1 MERNRFFVFVPS
13 HRKVDGHV
21 RYRLEARAA
30 VQLPGVSM
38 QLNNECEK
46 RLSECRVLK
55 DRVEEIMG
63 NRAYNSVIKAAF
75 PSSGFMGTSARLE
88 KWLNDVVKQLDTPQ
102 YAELRTLVFDFLS
115 MRESNA
121 VAQSKAPAQSR
132 VPVVTAFAIN
142 TSSTIAEASASSSS
156 PPTLNA
162 VPVVSAAIA
171 SWSSTSSSSVHEP
184 LPIPAAPK
192 TGPRRFHP
200 TKFVRR
206 MFGKSE
212 ANVSRSI
219 IFRLSLVA
227 RT

>member
-1 MERNRFFVFVPS
+1 MEGNRFFVFVPS
-13 HRKVDGHV
+13 NRKVDGHV

-30 VQLPGVSM
+30 VQLSGVSTL
-38 QLNNECEK
+38 LNHECEK

-63 NRAYNSVIKAAF
+63 NRAYNSAIKATF
-75 PSSGFMGTSARLE
+75 PSSGFMGKSARLE

-115 MRESNA
+115 MRESNP
-121 VAQSKAPAQSR
+121 VAQSQAPAESC
-132 VPVVTAFAIN
+132 VPIVTAVAMN
-142 TSSTIAEASASSSS
+142 ATSTM
-156 PPTLNA
+156 A
-162 VPVVSAAIA
+162 VPVISPAIA
-171 SWSSTSSSSVHEP
+171 SWSNPSSSSVHEP
-184 LPIPAAPK
+184 LPIPVAPK

-212 ANVSRSI
+212 ADVSRSI
-219 IFRLSLVA
+219 ITDLRSLSLSLSLIMSM
-227 RT
+227 